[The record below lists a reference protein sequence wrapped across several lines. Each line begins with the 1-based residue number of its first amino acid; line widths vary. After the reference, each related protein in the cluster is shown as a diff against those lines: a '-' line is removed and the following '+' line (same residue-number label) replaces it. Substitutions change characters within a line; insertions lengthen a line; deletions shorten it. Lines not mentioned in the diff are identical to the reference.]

1 MRLRMQAR
9 WGLSCLGAIVA
20 CAAVFAQAGAETFSA
35 TATMTAA
42 SKAAATAPV
51 TITIDRKM
59 AQDEAQ
65 KLATAFTSGGA
76 AALRK
81 ALAGVKPTGSI
92 KLGSGAAT
100 PTRLTI
106 ERATDK
112 GRLLTIVADQPIAF
126 LGAGLPSAKP
136 KENYDFA
143 VLDIEVDKAGSGT
156 GTFAPAAKITVKQGA
171 FIVEDYATELVKLT
185 DVRKVK

>member
-1 MRLRMQAR
+1 M
-9 WGLSCLGAIVA
+9 VA

-42 SKAAATAPV
+42 SKASANAPV
-51 TITIDRKM
+51 TITVDRKM
-59 AQDEAQ
+59 APDEAQ

-92 KLGSGAAT
+92 QLGSQAAT

-106 ERATDK
+106 ERTTDK

-171 FIVEDYATELVKLT
+171 FIVEDYAAELVKLT
-185 DVRKVK
+185 NVRKVK